1 LPKGAT
7 LRGKNVVV
15 VEDVTTTGGSSMQ
28 AIEALREEGANIVLV
43 LTIVDRLEG
52 AQENFAISAIAER
65 VRRHLSGEL
74 QDFSDVRYDFANVPP
89 FNLAVLRAT
98 LAIRAGV
105 TASYGEIA
113 QAIGHT
119 PGVSRA
125 VGLAL
130 GANRWPLLIPC
141 HRVVSATGKMTG
153 FSGPGGVRTKT
164 RLLALEGAQLLS
176 E

>member
-1 LPKGAT
+1 MHRATFETPLGRCAIVWHDAGVRHFELPEAESKSD
-7 LRGKNVVV
+7 
-15 VEDVTTTGGSSMQ
+15 DV
-28 AIEALREEGANIVLV
+28 AVLPA
-43 LTIVDRLEG
+43 E
-52 AQENFAISAIAER
+52 ISAIAER

-98 LAIRAGV
+98 LAIRAGA

-141 HRVVSATGKMTG
+141 HRVVSSTGKMTG

>member
-1 LPKGAT
+1 MHRATFETPLGRCALAWHDAGVSHFELPEAEPKPG
-7 LRGKNVVV
+7 
-15 VEDVTTTGGSSMQ
+15 DVIALPAEITG
-28 AIEALREEGANIVLV
+28 IV
-43 LTIVDRLEG
+43 
-52 AQENFAISAIAER
+52 ER

-74 QDFSDVRYDFANVPP
+74 QDFSDVRYDFANVPS

-98 LAIRAGV
+98 LAIRAGT

-113 QAIGHT
+113 QVIGHT
-119 PGVSRA
+119 PAVSRA